1 MENKTVY
8 FGGAGYCAGIYV
20 GVVKG
25 LREIFPDEKP
35 IIHADSAGAIVALA
49 YAIDV
54 PDEMMKNI
62 LWDLM
67 VRQQKYG
74 CRYGIR
80 TRILDDIRNTIR
92 SVIKHGD
99 FSIIQNN
106 TKFSVGITSFFNTYT
121 VYTNWQTTEELENI
135 ILKSAHI
142 PLLQNKI
149 YPSMELDGAYASRST
164 AYDLTV
170 GQCEGFHICIPTN
183 WVEKITIATSQETKK
198 MYDLGYCKTKSFF
211 SQKDRDRSKKRIP
224 ESGFFLLTFV
234 WFLKFLSFLMY
245 IIFD

>member
-8 FGGAGYCAGIYV
+8 FGGAGYCGGIYV

-25 LREIFPDEKP
+25 LREIFPKEKP
-35 IIHADSAGAIVALA
+35 NIHADSAGALVALA

-54 PDEMMKNI
+54 PNEMMKKI
-62 LWDLM
+62 LLDLM
-67 VRQQKYG
+67 VAQQKYG

-80 TRILDDIRNTIR
+80 TRCLDDIRNAIR

-106 TKFSVGITSFFNTYT
+106 AKFSVGITSFFNKYT

-149 YPSMELDGAYASRST
+149 YPSMELDGAYGSRST
-164 AYDLTV
+164 AYDITI
-170 GQCEGFHICIPTN
+170 GQSDGFHISIPTT
-183 WVEKITIATSQETKK
+183 WIEKMTVPTSEETKK
-198 MYDLGYCKTKSFF
+198 MIDLGYYRTKDFF
-211 SQKDRDRSKKRIP
+211 LQKDRDKSKKRIS
-224 ESGFFLLTFV
+224 ESGFFLLAFM
-234 WFLKFLSFLMY
+234 WFLKFISLLMY
-245 IIFD
+245 IFD